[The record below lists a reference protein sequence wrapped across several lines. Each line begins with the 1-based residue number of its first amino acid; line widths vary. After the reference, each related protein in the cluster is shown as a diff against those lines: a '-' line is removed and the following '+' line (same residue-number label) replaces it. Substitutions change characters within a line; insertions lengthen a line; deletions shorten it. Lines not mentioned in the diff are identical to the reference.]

1 MLPFVRLAGE
11 RKSGAICASY
21 FCATPYSGNPVACA
35 AALAV
40 FQVIETE
47 HLLERSDHLGARLRA
62 AIGEL
67 KTQPQLGIGEIRGLG
82 GMSAFELIVPGS
94 ANQADADAAK
104 GLTSRAA
111 ELGLILLSCGVYANT
126 IRVLVP
132 LTVEDA
138 VFEEGLALLAQAL
151 REVRG

>member
-1 MLPFVRLAGE
+1 L
-11 RKSGAICASY
+11 CALQANESP
-21 FCATPYSGNPVACA
+21 AQSA
-35 AALAV
+35 
-40 FQVIETE
+40 QVI
-47 HLLERSDHLGARLRA
+47 SARR
-62 AIGEL
+62 
-67 KTQPQLGIGEIRGLG
+67 
-82 GMSAFELIVPGS
+82 
-94 ANQADADAAK
+94 
-104 GLTSRAA
+104 LTSRAA